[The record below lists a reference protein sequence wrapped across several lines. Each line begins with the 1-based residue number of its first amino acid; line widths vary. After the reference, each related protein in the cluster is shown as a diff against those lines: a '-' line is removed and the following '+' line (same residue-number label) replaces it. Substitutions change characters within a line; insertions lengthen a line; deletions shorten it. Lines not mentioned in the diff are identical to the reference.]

1 MSFSGYS
8 LDEAPAW
15 GLASPPTT
23 DPIRDALRKEQI
35 LKFVL
40 SHNSVASTFDI
51 GFSEI
56 LQPHNKT
63 SAVGFD
69 ISFTAKYYIYWLF

>member
-40 SHNSVASTFDI
+40 SQFCGVDI
-51 GFSEI
+51 
-56 LQPHNKT
+56 
-63 SAVGFD
+63 
-69 ISFTAKYYIYWLF
+69 